1 MEKWEEL
8 FPQNTR
14 KKGRELLE
22 NGRIRDLSVN
32 ENEYSA
38 AVLGRE
44 RYEVK
49 ISMDHGIPVR
59 TECSCAVGRGR
70 GKCAHMAAV
79 LYAAEQEKAEEEKK
93 SRAEQ
98 EKAAAYSHLDGA
110 ETDRGSAEDEK
121 KAIRMLQGYRY
132 FHGDQIR
139 KSLKLSTEAE
149 TGGRK
154 AISGGRLRLEQV
166 GKGFE
171 RSGGQVLG
179 QASAIGETERGRKSY
194 FPVRLV
200 FSSDEA
206 LRAECGCPECAR
218 SYRQYSGD
226 CRCKYTAGLA
236 LLLEEYL
243 KDHNIG
249 DMTDA
254 AGQYIIESTLWGKLM
269 KQTKGP
275 ADPMRLEPRLIQKDK
290 KLYVSFKTGAGRMFV
305 VKNLEEFCEHVKNGE
320 EAVYGSSTV
329 LSHKRENFTEGSLPW
344 LEFVNRIVQ
353 EEVRF
358 ADRMEDSW
366 RFSGNRPSVGML
378 LELFGWRLDQFYE
391 LMGPS
396 GVEAEDRD
404 HGKKKQ
410 VLYARTGSP
419 RIQVEIEPRYAGG
432 KPGPAEK
439 FDGVQVSGT
448 MPELFYGMDT
458 AYFIEADGL
467 YRQSG
472 ELLDGLERLADVSMD
487 GSFRFFVGRNRL
499 AEFYHM
505 ILPRFREIAQ
515 VAEKD
520 GELIRSFLPPRGEYQ
535 FYLDA
540 EGGDFVCRPVVRYG
554 NQEYSPVEAVRCI
567 ENGQDLMEPF
577 RSLAEEA
584 GIALEVKRRFP
595 VEVPQKEEFS
605 CGGDEEVMYQVA
617 ENGVA
622 ALASLGE
629 VLCTDRF
636 RGCHVVRRVQTA
648 VGVSVSSGMLD
659 LKIDT
664 GDIPPEELVDLLHSY
679 RQKKKYHRLKNGTF
693 VRMEESSVGML
704 EEMAAA
710 LRLTPKEMIRGN
722 MHLPVY
728 RALYLDRLL
737 EEHEDVYSKRDSHF
751 KQIVKSFKTI
761 KDADFE
767 EPESLS
773 ATMRQYQKNGYRW
786 LRTLESWNFGG
797 ILADDMGLGKTL
809 QMIAVLLAAKLEGKT
824 GTSLIVTPASL
835 VFNWGEEFKKFAPE
849 LKVTLAAGT
858 QAERQKR
865 LEESVH
871 SDVLITS
878 YDLLKRDAAL
888 YEGREFLYQVLD
900 EAQYIKNHTT
910 AAAKAVKVIK
920 SRFRFALTGT
930 PIENRLSELWSIFD
944 YLMPGFLYGYD
955 TFRREFEIPVVKN
968 NDQEAM
974 ERLQRMVGPFILRR
988 LKQDV
993 LRDLPEKTEEVRYV
1007 QMTGKQRKLYDGQ
1020 AIHLRSLLDH
1030 QSEEEFNNSRF
1041 QVLTEL
1047 TRLRQICCDP
1057 ALCFEDYGDET
1068 AKTDACMEL
1077 VQSAVDGGHRLLV
1090 FSQFT
1095 SMLDI
1100 LSSRLDGEHVEHFM
1114 ITGAT
1119 PKEKRLQL
1127 VNAFNGGAVPV
1138 FLISLKA
1145 GGVGLNLTGADMVV
1159 HYDPWWNLAAQNQ
1172 ATDRAHRI
1180 GQQKNVTV
1188 YKLITKDSIEEKVL
1202 ELQET
1207 KRELADR
1214 IIGQGTEQAAPMTRE
1229 DMLRLLEIQT

>member
-472 ELLDGLERLADVSMD
+472 ELSDGLERLADVSMD

-944 YLMPGFLYGYD
+944 FLMPGFLYSYRK
-955 TFRREFEIPVVKN
+955 FRERYELPIVKN
-968 NDQEAM
+968 QDPEALAAL
-974 ERLQRMVGPFILRR
+974 RRMTGPFVLRR
-988 LKQDV
+988 LKKDV
-993 LRDLPEKTEEVRYV
+993 LRELPGKEERIVYSAASGR
-1007 QMTGKQRKLYDGQ
+1007 QQKLYTASALKLKEALAGG
-1020 AIHLRSLLDH
+1020 AWSGNGKL
-1030 QSEEEFNNSRF
+1030 E
-1041 QVLTEL
+1041 VLSQL
-1047 TRLRQICCDP
+1047 MRLRQICCDP
-1057 ALCFEDYGDET
+1057 ALCFEDYTGESAKLET
-1068 AKTDACMEL
+1068 CVSLIA
-1077 VQSAVDGGHRLLV
+1077 SASAAGHKILL
-1090 FSQFT
+1090 FSQFA
-1095 SMLDI
+1095 SMLERI
-1100 LSSRLDGEHVEHFM
+1100 RERLLQEGISSHLLV
-1114 ITGAT
+1114 GAT
-1119 PKEKRLQL
+1119 PKEERSRMVQ
-1127 VNAFNGGAVPV
+1127 AFASDEVPV

-1145 GGVGLNLTGADMVV
+1145 GGTGLNLTAADIVI
-1159 HYDPWWNLAAQNQ
+1159 HYDPWWNVAAQNQ
-1172 ATDRAHRI
+1172 ATDRAYRI
-1180 GQQKNVTV
+1180 GQEKPVTV
-1188 YKLITKDSIEEKVL
+1188 YKLILKDTIEENLLKLQNAKLALAAQVVSEGMVSL
-1202 ELQET
+1202 GDLSQNELM
-1207 KRELADR
+1207 ELF
-1214 IIGQGTEQAAPMTRE
+1214 EQNP
-1229 DMLRLLEIQT
+1229 